1 MNDIHKLE
9 ILPGAQALASVA
21 AYQNTLS
28 SDLTH
33 YRAQLI
39 ELHNTMKSS
48 GFSVPVDAA
57 EWVRE
62 RGRDYLHN
70 PKLFENAPLTY
81 VCTLLS
87 ELFKNKSVD
96 DICKTIAPATLNTL
110 LARLNSFKL
119 H

>member
-28 SDLTH
+28 SDLAH
-33 YRAQLI
+33 YRVQLA
-39 ELHNTMKSS
+39 ELHQTMKST
-48 GFSVPVDAA
+48 GFNVPVDAA

-87 ELFKNKSVD
+87 ELFKNKSID
-96 DICKTIAPATLNTL
+96 DISRTIAPATLNTL

>member
-9 ILPGAQALASVA
+9 ILPGAKALASVA

-33 YRAQLI
+33 YRIQLA
-39 ELHNTMKSS
+39 ELHNTMKHT

-57 EWVRE
+57 KWVRE
-62 RGRDYLHN
+62 HGRDYLHN

-87 ELFKNKSVD
+87 ELFKTQSLD
-96 DICKTIAPATLNTL
+96 TISRTIAPSTLNTL
-110 LARLNSFKL
+110 LARLHSFKL

>member
-9 ILPGAQALASVA
+9 ILPGSQALASVA
-21 AYQNTLS
+21 AFQNLS
-28 SDLTH
+28 SDLND
-33 YRAQLI
+33 YRMQLVD
-39 ELHNTMKSS
+39 LHQTMIKS
-48 GFSVPVDAA
+48 GFTISVDAA

-81 VCTLLS
+81 VCTLLC
-87 ELFKNKSVD
+87 ELFKSRSID
-96 DICKTIAPATLNTL
+96 DISKTISPATLNTM